1 MKFAD
6 IIGQNKTKNYLVRTV
21 RNSRVSHAQLFLG
34 PEGSGKLA
42 LALAYAQ
49 YINCENKVDF
59 GDDAELIGDSCGTCP
74 SCVKFTTL
82 AHPDLHFFF
91 PVATN
96 KDVTKKPQ
104 AKLFLPVWREVF
116 LRTKGYLS
124 LNEWY
129 DELGFENKQ
138 GIINADDC
146 DEITKSLGYKAF
158 EAEYKIVLIWH
169 AEKLF
174 HSAAPKILKILE
186 EPPEKTLFLL
196 VCGSFDLL
204 LSTIISRTQMVKV
217 PRLTDKDI
225 ISTLI
230 NNHGCSETIARRI
243 AILCSGNITEALKLI
258 DKTEEEDFNF
268 SRFRDWMRYC
278 FKPDVRGMI
287 SFSDEMAK
295 VSREGLK
302 NFFAYSLRVTR
313 NCLLYHGNAGKLV
326 KLEGEE
332 LEWIRDKFHP
342 FINTANATSIEEE
355 FSRAI
360 FHLERNANARILL
373 LDLSFTLAS
382 LLKIKVS
389 QPQSA

>member
-1 MKFAD
+1 MKFSE
-6 IIGQNKTKNYLVRTV
+6 IIGQQKTKNYLIRTV

-34 PEGSGKLA
+34 PEGAGKLA

-49 YINCENKVDF
+49 YINCLNKVDY
-59 GDDAELIGDSCGTCP
+59 GEDAPLIGDSCGSCP
-74 SCVKFTTL
+74 SCVKFATL

-96 KDVTKKPQ
+96 KEVTKNPQ
-104 AKLFLPVWREVF
+104 AKLFMPLWREVF
-116 LRTKGYLS
+116 IRTKGYLS

-146 DEITKSLGYKAF
+146 DEITKILGYKAY
-158 EAEYKIVLIWH
+158 EAEYKVVLIWS

-196 VCGSFDLL
+196 VCGNFDLL

-225 ISTLI
+225 ISALI
-230 NNHGCSETIARRI
+230 TEHGCTETVARRI
-243 AILCSGNITEALKLI
+243 AALCGGNLIQALKLI

-268 SRFRDWMRYC
+268 TRFRDWMRYC
-278 FKPDVRGMI
+278 FKPDYRGMI
-287 SFSDEMAK
+287 TFSDEMAK

-302 NFFAYSLRVTR
+302 NFFAYSLRVAR
-313 NCLLYHGNAGKLV
+313 NCLLYHAQAGKLV

-342 FINTANATSIEEE
+342 FINSANAAHIADE

-360 FHLERNANARILL
+360 YHLERNANARILI
-373 LDLSFTLAS
+373 LDLSFTLS
-382 LLKIKVS
+382 GLLKMKAPQPVS
-389 QPQSA
+389 